1 MEKLLITIDGPAGS
15 GKSTISRLLA
25 RHLNYKYIDT
35 GALYRGIAFE
45 TVSHKID
52 PDDEPQLNGLL
63 ERIDLGFEMTE
74 KGLRLMSNGRDITG
88 QIRSPEIS
96 MMASRVSAKP
106 RVREKLFSLQKKL
119 GKEKGA
125 VFEGRDMGTV
135 VFPEADVKFFLV
147 ASVEERA
154 KRRFLEMGDLPSQT
168 LEEVARDIQ
177 KRDEDD
183 SNRKIAPLKAAPDAT
198 TIDTTSLD
206 IHAVLGKMIDV
217 VRSVLQENRP

>member
-154 KRRFLEMGDLPSQT
+154 KRRFLEMGDPPSQT

-217 VRSVLQENRP
+217 VRSVLQEK

>member
-217 VRSVLQENRP
+217 VRSVLQEK

>member
-198 TIDTTSLD
+198 TIDTTFLD

-217 VRSVLQENRP
+217 VRSVLQEK

>member
-1 MEKLLITIDGPAGS
+1 MEKLLITVDGPAGS

-217 VRSVLQENRP
+217 VRSVLQEK